1 MVGKMPKKAKELSAL
16 EVGRLKD
23 PGLHAVGGVAGLAVH
38 VQPGGSRSWALRLM
52 IAGKRR
58 ELGLGGFPDVPLAD
72 ARRRARE
79 EREKVSKG
87 IDPVAEKQAAAAS
100 LKEARARAITFEA
113 AAKKYIEAHESTWR
127 NAKHAEQWRNTLAST
142 YPDIGSIDVSKIGLP
157 EVLKVLEPIWKTKT
171 ETASRLR
178 GRIQVVLDWAAVRGH
193 RDGANPAR
201 WKGHLDQILPAP
213 AKLNRIEH
221 YPAVPVDQV
230 GQFMADL
237 RQQSGN
243 GARALEFVILT
254 AARSGEVRGATWN
267 EIDLDAAVWTVPG
280 ERMKAGRTHRVPLSE
295 DALKLLKAL
304 PRIADVPYVF
314 PAPRGGLLSDMS
326 LVAVMRRMGMEAVPH
341 GFRST
346 FRDWASERTNH
357 PRDVAEM
364 ALAHAIGDK
373 VEAAYRRGDLF
384 EKRRR
389 MMSEWA
395 SFCGIVEPAAGK
407 VVPLRRSQPTGG

>member
-1 MVGKMPKKAKELSAL
+1 MPKKAKELSAL
-16 EVGRLKD
+16 VVGRLKQ
-23 PGLHAVGGVAGLAVH
+23 PGTHAVGGVAGLALN
-38 VQPGGSRSWALRLM
+38 VQPSGARSWVLRLM

-58 ELGLGGFPDVPLAD
+58 ELGLGGFPDVTLAD
-72 ARRRARE
+72 VRRRARE

-100 LKEARARAITFEA
+100 LKEERDRAITFEV

-178 GRIQVVLDWAAVRGH
+178 GRIQAVLDWATVRGH
-193 RDGANPAR
+193 RVGANPAR
-201 WKGHLDQILPAP
+201 WRGHLDQLLPAP
-213 AKLNRIEH
+213 AKLNRIGH
-221 YPAVPVDQV
+221 HPAMPIKDV
-230 GQFMADL
+230 GRFMADL
-237 RQQSGN
+237 REQDGS

-267 EIDLDAAVWTVPG
+267 EIDLEAGVWTIPG
-280 ERMKAGRTHRVPLSE
+280 ERMKAGRTHRVPLSDE
-295 DALKLLKAL
+295 AFTLLKAL
-304 PRIADVPYVF
+304 PQIVDTPYVF
-314 PAPRGGLLSDMS
+314 PAPRGGMLSDMT
-326 LVAVMRRMGMEAVPH
+326 LVAVMRRMGVEAVPH

-395 SFCGIVEPAAGK
+395 AYCGTVEPAAGK
-407 VVPLRRSQPTGG
+407 VVPLRRSQPAGG